1 MQKWN
6 FAIYDGEKVAPNLIR
21 NSPTV
26 QLNDFVNDSDGL
38 NIIGIDNFEE
48 VEWIEFDPEP
58 LAICHTKLNKCG
70 ESDFAPVITDAD
82 ISFNPK
88 FYFQIMQS
96 IIIDECVDIYDF
108 ETVLIHE
115 LGHSFGL
122 GHIENI
128 SLNYTVMNP
137 STRKNSINSDLWGED
152 LCFAY
157 VLHNHNIPCE
167 DFGDPEID
175 KAEEPCVCNLPTCK
189 SGYAAA
195 YSSKIISAILYF
207 ERKYLNN
214 KIPKIKKT
222 ILYNIDALENTIY
235 NTSPQ
240 SKALAT
246 KLDSLLYSY
255 LDNVTE
261 AFTTIHKGGLLN
273 ENDIAILYDF
283 LYSLQQ
289 QTNNT
294 EIIAACEYIINYLP
308 YLKGKPLKE
317 ALIILDKGEIPNN
330 IGFKDPIT
338 IVGLLN
344 NHVRST
350 TLYLDYFLNT
360 QGEFSYQIIDL
371 NGKIVNSFT
380 EYQYAA
386 KHSQPISINNLPSGI
401 YFIQVSH
408 NNNPVNAK
416 NNNLRFMVSK

>member
-1 MQKWN
+1 
-6 FAIYDGEKVAPNLIR
+6 
-21 NSPTV
+21 
-26 QLNDFVNDSDGL
+26 
-38 NIIGIDNFEE
+38 
-48 VEWIEFDPEP
+48 
-58 LAICHTKLNKCG
+58 
-70 ESDFAPVITDAD
+70 
-82 ISFNPK
+82 
-88 FYFQIMQS
+88 
-96 IIIDECVDIYDF
+96 
-108 ETVLIHE
+108 
-115 LGHSFGL
+115 
-122 GHIENI
+122 
-128 SLNYTVMNP
+128 
-137 STRKNSINSDLWGED
+137 
-152 LCFAY
+152 
-157 VLHNHNIPCE
+157 
-167 DFGDPEID
+167 
-175 KAEEPCVCNLPTCK
+175 
-189 SGYAAA
+189 
-195 YSSKIISAILYF
+195 
-207 ERKYLNN
+207 
-214 KIPKIKKT
+214 
-222 ILYNIDALENTIY
+222 
-235 NTSPQ
+235 
-240 SKALAT
+240 
-246 KLDSLLYSY
+246 
-255 LDNVTE
+255 
-261 AFTTIHKGGLLN
+261 
-273 ENDIAILYDF
+273 